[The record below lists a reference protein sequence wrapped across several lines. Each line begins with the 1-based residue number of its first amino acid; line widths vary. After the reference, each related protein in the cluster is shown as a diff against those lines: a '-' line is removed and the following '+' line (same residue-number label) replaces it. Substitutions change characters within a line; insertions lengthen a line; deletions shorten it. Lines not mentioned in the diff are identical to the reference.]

1 MTRKSYKVR
10 KGIETEPL
18 VWGLTIPYWG
28 MVTMAGGTII
38 ITGVMI
44 TFSSLQSDGTKW
56 YSGLLI
62 LIGGL
67 LGLLIVKYFLQQL
80 SKPKKHNFS
89 KKEVYLNQ
97 NDLIEN
103 L

>member
-1 MTRKSYKVR
+1 MARKTFKVR

-18 VWGLTIPYWG
+18 IWGLTIPYWG

-38 ITGVMI
+38 ITGVMM
-44 TFSSLQSDGTKW
+44 TFLSLQSETGKW
-56 YSGLLI
+56 YHGILI
-62 LIGGL
+62 LFFGFIA
-67 LGLLIVKYFLQQL
+67 LLIVKVFLQNA
-80 SKPKKHNFS
+80 SKPKKHKFS
-89 KKEVYLNQ
+89 KKEIYLNQ